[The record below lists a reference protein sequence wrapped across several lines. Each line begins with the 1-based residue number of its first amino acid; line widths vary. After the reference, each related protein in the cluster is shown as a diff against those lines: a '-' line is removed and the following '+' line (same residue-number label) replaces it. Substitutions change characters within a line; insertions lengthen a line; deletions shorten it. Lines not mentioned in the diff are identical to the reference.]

1 MESLP
6 KKIKFEFLK
15 QAPYIMIFQIRT
27 FYFFSLFFFFLFT
40 QTNYSQDKK
49 PVKKESRGR
58 LFNDTTATDSDYL
71 IAIEKAGEVLETAYN
86 DTDFAGDTHHLFGDM
101 KRTESKLNLIL
112 ASLKGANPNVRNQQ
126 MYRVVLQEIE
136 QELEDQNKIINERNL
151 NLEKI
156 KSRVIELRNDKTL
169 MTLIKDTIRRSHFK
183 KEMADLK
190 KRYIA
195 TDSLMT
201 KNQTTLNNKK
211 RLTVQRKISVSN
223 ALINVES
230 KLEKSGIS
238 IFNKEYPSLWQISD
252 SAASRKVTHNIKAKI
267 IIEENVAAYYLSY
280 KAGGLFTLCFFAG
293 LLFWYISRNLKYLK
307 ANDYSENLSLL
318 NFKYLNRGILL
329 PVLVIVLNI
338 AVVTNLY
345 APALFLELLE
355 LFLLGVLTVL
365 FKNQWS
371 GVSMRNWL
379 FLLGLFFALCFLD
392 LFITIG
398 LLQRFAFVAINV
410 LGIRY
415 GLVQIKTLKEELYI
429 KGFFKWASIIFI
441 SLNVLSILYNLFGR
455 VSLSNMLSLTAFISL
470 TQIVALSVLLKVIL
484 EIILLQIYTTRV
496 KRGIEKMFD
505 HESLSDTLKK
515 PFIIIISY
523 MWLIVIA
530 SNLNIWES
538 LRASLVS
545 LLNHPN
551 TIGSITFTLGNIVLF
566 FIIIWAAHLLQKYV
580 AYFFG
585 EIDDDENEENI
596 NKRQHSKLLITRLV
610 VLISGYL
617 LAVAAS
623 GMPLDKLSILLGA
636 LGVGVGLGL
645 QNIVSNFVSGIILIF
660 DKPIQIGDVVEISS
674 ESGRVKS
681 MGLRTTKI
689 NAPNGAEII
698 IPNGNL
704 LSQNITNWTYTDNFK
719 LVEITF
725 EINGETIPEEINSIV
740 HETLGNIPLVNNAK
754 PSQIYYSSIS
764 DGKYKVLIKFWCSIY
779 RTEETISSARQEL
792 FKGFKNKGLNFSS

>member
-1 MESLP
+1 
-6 KKIKFEFLK
+6 
-15 QAPYIMIFQIRT
+15 MIFQKRT
-27 FYFFSLFFFFLFT
+27 FYFFALFLFLFCSL
-40 QTNYSQDKK
+40 QSFSQEQK
-49 PVKKESRGR
+49 PVKKESPGR

-71 IAIEKAGEVLETAYN
+71 MAIEKAGEVLESAYN
-86 DTDFAGDTHHLFGDM
+86 DIDFEGDTHHLFGEM

-126 MYRVVLQEIE
+126 MYRIVLQEIQ
-136 QELEDQNKIINERNL
+136 QELEEQNKAINARNL

-156 KSRVIELRNDKTL
+156 KTRVIDLRKDKTL
-169 MTLIKDTIRRSHFK
+169 ITLLKDTIRRKQFK
-183 KEMADLK
+183 KEFADLR
-190 KRYIA
+190 KRYVG

-201 KNQTTLNNKK
+201 KNQTILNNKK
-211 RLTVQRKISVSN
+211 RLTVQRKIAVSS
-223 ALINVES
+223 ALITVES

-238 IFNKEYPSLWQISD
+238 IFKKEYPTLWQITD
-252 SAASRKVTHNIKAKI
+252 SAANKKVTHNIKNKI
-267 IIEENVAAYYLSY
+267 IIEENVAAYYLGY
-280 KAGGLFTLCFFAG
+280 KAGGLITLCFFMG
-293 LLFWYISRNLKYLK
+293 LLFWYISRNVKYLK
-307 ANDYSENLSLL
+307 ANGYSESLSLL
-318 NFKYLNRGILL
+318 NFKYLNRGVLL
-329 PVLVIVLNI
+329 PVLVIALNI

-345 APALFLELLE
+345 APALFLELMQL
-355 LFLLGVLTVL
+355 LLLGVLTVL

-371 GVSMRNWL
+371 KVAMRNWL

-398 LLQRFAFVAINV
+398 LLQRFAFVAINI

-441 SLNVLSILYNLFGR
+441 GLNGLSILFNLFGR

-470 TQIVALSVLLKVIL
+470 TQIVALSVLLKIIL

-505 HESLSDTLKK
+505 FENLSDTLKK
-515 PFIIIISY
+515 PFIIVISY
-523 MWLIVIA
+523 MWLVVIA

-538 LRASLVS
+538 LRAAFQKI
-545 LLNHPN
+545 LNHPN

-566 FIIIWAAHLLQKYV
+566 FIIIWVAHLLQKYV

-585 EIDDDENEENI
+585 EIDDENEENV

-719 LVEITF
+719 LVEVTF
-725 EINGETIPEEINSIV
+725 EIVGDTVPEEINLV
-740 HETLGNIPLVNNAK
+740 VNETLANLPMVNNAK
-754 PSQIYYSSIS
+754 PSQIYYSAIS
-764 DGKYKVLIKFWCSIY
+764 DGKYKLLIKFWCSIY
-779 RTEETISSARQEL
+779 RTEETISLARQEL
-792 FKGFKNKGLNFSS
+792 YNSFKNKGLHFSS

>member
-1 MESLP
+1 MIIQ
-6 KKIKFEFLK
+6 KK
-15 QAPYIMIFQIRT
+15 T
-27 FYFFSLFFFFLFT
+27 FYLFPLFVFLFFSQF
-40 QTNYSQDKK
+40 NYAQQQKT
-49 PVKKESRGR
+49 VKKESRGK

-71 IAIEKAGEVLETAYN
+71 MAIEKAGEVLESAYN
-86 DTDFAGDTHHLFGDM
+86 DIDFAGDTRHLFGEM
-101 KRTESKLNLIL
+101 KRTESKLDLIL

-126 MYRVVLQEIE
+126 MYRIVLQEIE
-136 QELEDQNKIINERNL
+136 QELEEQNKSIDARNL
-151 NLEKI
+151 NLESI
-156 KSRVIELRNDKTL
+156 KKRVIDLRKDKTL
-169 MTLIKDTIRRSHFK
+169 ITLLKDTIRRKQFK
-183 KEMADLK
+183 KEFGDLR
-190 KRYIA
+190 KRYVA

-223 ALINVES
+223 ALVAVES

-238 IFNKEYPSLWQISD
+238 IFNKEYPSLWQIND
-252 SAASRKVTHNIKAKI
+252 SVSKKKVTHNIKAKI

-280 KAGGLFTLCFFAG
+280 KAGGLITLCFFMG
-293 LLFWYISRNLKYLK
+293 LLFWYISRNIKYLK
-307 ANDYSENLSLL
+307 TNGYAENLQLL
-318 NFKYLNRGILL
+318 NFKYLNRGVLM
-329 PVLVIVLNI
+329 PVLVIALNI

-345 APALFLELLE
+345 APALFLELIQ
-355 LFLLGVLTVL
+355 LFLVGVLIVL

-371 GVSMRNWL
+371 GVAMRNWL

-398 LLQRFAFVAINV
+398 LLQRLAFVAIN
-410 LGIRY
+410 LFGIRY

-429 KGFFKWASIIFI
+429 KGFFKWASILFI
-441 SLNVLSILYNLFGR
+441 GLNVLSILYNLFGR

-470 TQIVALSVLLKVIL
+470 TQIVALSVLLKIIL

-505 HESLSDTLKK
+505 YESLSDTLKK
-515 PFIIIISY
+515 PFIIAISY
-523 MWLIVIA
+523 MWVIVIA

-538 LRASLVS
+538 LRGSLTK
-545 LLNHPN
+545 LLSHPN
-551 TIGSITFTLGNIVLF
+551 TIGSITFTLGNVVLF

-585 EIDDDENEENI
+585 EIDDENEENI

-645 QNIVSNFVSGIILIF
+645 QNVVNNFVSGIILIF
-660 DKPIQIGDVVEISS
+660 DKPIQVGDVVEISS
-674 ESGRVKS
+674 ESGRIKS

-689 NAPNGAEII
+689 NAPNGSEII

-719 LVEITF
+719 LVEVTF
-725 EINGETIPEEINSIV
+725 EITGETIPEEINLIV
-740 HETLGNIPLVNNAK
+740 NETLGNLPLVNNSK

-764 DGKYKVLIKFWCSIY
+764 DGKYKLLIKFWCSIY

-792 FKGFKNKGLNFSS
+792 YISFKNKGLTFSS

>member
-1 MESLP
+1 
-6 KKIKFEFLK
+6 
-15 QAPYIMIFQIRT
+15 MIFQKRT
-27 FYFFSLFFFFLFT
+27 FYFLSLFFVFFVT
-40 QTNYSQDKK
+40 QFNYAQEQKQ
-49 PVKKESRGR
+49 VKKENRGR

-71 IAIEKAGEVLETAYN
+71 MAIEKAGEVLESAYN
-86 DTDFAGDTHHLFGDM
+86 DIDFAGDTRHLFGEM

-112 ASLKGANPNVRNQQ
+112 ESLKGANPNVRNQQ
-126 MYRVVLQEIE
+126 MYRIVLQEIQ
-136 QELEDQNKIINERNL
+136 QELEDQNKAINERNL

-156 KSRVIELRNDKTL
+156 KSRVIELRKDKTL
-169 MTLIKDTIRRSHFK
+169 MTLIKDTIRRKQFK
-183 KEMADLK
+183 KEFANLR
-190 KRYIA
+190 KRYVG

-211 RLTVQRKISVSN
+211 RLTVERKIAVSN
-223 ALINVES
+223 ALVTVES

-238 IFNKEYPSLWQISD
+238 IFKKEYPSLWQIGD
-252 SAASRKVTHNIKAKI
+252 SAVSKKVTHNIKAKI
-267 IIEENVAAYYLSY
+267 IIEENVAEYYLGY
-280 KAGGLFTLCFFAG
+280 KAGGLITLCFFMG
-293 LLFWYISRNLKYLK
+293 LLFWYISRNVKYLK
-307 ANDYSENLSLL
+307 ANGYSESLTLL
-318 NFKYLNRGILL
+318 NFKYLNRG
-329 PVLVIVLNI
+329 VLVPVIVIALNI

-345 APALFLELLE
+345 APALFLEFIQLL
-355 LFLLGVLTVL
+355 LLGALTIL

-379 FLLGLFFALCFLD
+379 FLIGLFFALCFLD

-398 LLQRFAFVAINV
+398 LLQRFAFVAINL

-429 KGFFKWASIIFI
+429 KGFFKWASILFI
-441 SLNVLSILYNLFGR
+441 GLNVLSILYNLFGR

-470 TQIVALSVLLKVIL
+470 TQIVALSVLLKIIL

-505 HESLSDTLKK
+505 YESLSDTLKK
-515 PFIIIISY
+515 PFIIVISY

-538 LRASLVS
+538 LRSSLASLLS
-545 LLNHPN
+545 HPN

-566 FIIIWAAHLLQKYV
+566 FIIICAAHLLQKYV

-585 EIDDDENEENI
+585 EIDDENEENI

-645 QNIVSNFVSGIILIF
+645 QNVVNNFVSGIILIF

-725 EINGETIPEEINSIV
+725 EINGETIPQEINTIIN
-740 HETLGNIPLVNNAK
+740 ETLANLPLVNNAK

-764 DGKYKVLIKFWCSIY
+764 DGKYKLLIKFWCSIY

-792 FKGFKNKGLNFSS
+792 YVSFKNKGLNFSS

>member
-1 MESLP
+1 MIIS
-6 KKIKFEFLK
+6 KK
-15 QAPYIMIFQIRT
+15 T
-27 FYFFSLFFFFLFT
+27 FYFSALFLLLLFSQFNYAQQQ
-40 QTNYSQDKK
+40 QT
-49 PVKKESRGR
+49 VKKESRGR
-58 LFNDTTATDSDYL
+58 LFNDSTATDSDYL
-71 IAIEKAGEVLETAYN
+71 MAIEKASEVLESAYN
-86 DTDFAGDTHHLFGDM
+86 DIDFAGDTRHLFGDM
-101 KRTESKLNLIL
+101 KRTESKLDLIL

-126 MYRVVLQEIE
+126 MYRLVLQEIQ
-136 QELEDQNKIINERNL
+136 QELEEQNKAINAKNL
-151 NLEKI
+151 DLENI
-156 KSRVIELRNDKTL
+156 KKRVIDLRKDKTL
-169 MTLIKDTIRRSHFK
+169 ISLLKDTIRRKQFQ
-183 KEMADLK
+183 KEFGSLK
-190 KRYIA
+190 KRYLA

-223 ALINVES
+223 ALVAVEG

-238 IFNKEYPSLWQISD
+238 IFNKEYPSLWQIND
-252 SAASRKVTHNIKAKI
+252 SATKKKVTHNIKAKI
-267 IIEENVAAYYLSY
+267 IIEENVAAYYLGY
-280 KAGGLFTLCFFAG
+280 KAGGLITLFFFMG
-293 LLFWYISRNLKYLK
+293 LLFWYISRNIKYLTTNGY
-307 ANDYSENLSLL
+307 AENLQLL
-318 NFKYLNRGILL
+318 NFKYLNRGVLL
-329 PVLVIVLNI
+329 PVLVIALNI
-338 AVVTNLY
+338 AVVSNLY
-345 APALFLELLE
+345 APALFLELIQ
-355 LFLLGVLTVL
+355 LFLLGVLIFL

-371 GVSMRNWL
+371 GVAMRNWL

-398 LLQRFAFVAINV
+398 LLQRLAFVAINI

-455 VSLSNMLSLTAFISL
+455 VSLSNMLSITAFISL
-470 TQIVALSVLLKVIL
+470 TQIVALSVLLKIIL

-505 HESLSDTLKK
+505 YESLSDTLKK
-515 PFIIIISY
+515 PFIIAISY

-538 LRASLVS
+538 LRAALAK
-545 LLNHPN
+545 LLSHPN
-551 TIGSITFTLGNIVLF
+551 TIGSITFTLGNVVLF

-585 EIDDDENEENI
+585 EIDDENEENI

-645 QNIVSNFVSGIILIF
+645 QNVVNNFVSGIILIF
-660 DKPIQIGDVVEISS
+660 DKPIQVGDVVEISS
-674 ESGRVKS
+674 ESGRIKS

-725 EINGETIPEEINSIV
+725 EINGETIPEEINTV
-740 HETLGNIPLVNNAK
+740 VNETLANLPLVNNSK

-764 DGKYKVLIKFWCSIY
+764 DGKYKLLIKFWCSIY

-792 FKGFKNKGLNFSS
+792 YISFKNKGLTFSS

>member
-1 MESLP
+1 MIIH
-6 KKIKFEFLK
+6 KK
-15 QAPYIMIFQIRT
+15 T
-27 FYFFSLFFFFLFT
+27 FYFLPLFLLLLFSQF
-40 QTNYSQDKK
+40 NYAQQQKT
-49 PVKKESRGR
+49 VKKESRGR

-71 IAIEKAGEVLETAYN
+71 MAIEKAGEVLESAYN
-86 DTDFAGDTHHLFGDM
+86 DIDFAGDTRHLFGEM
-101 KRTESKLNLIL
+101 KRTESKLDLIL

-126 MYRVVLQEIE
+126 MYRIVLQEIQ
-136 QELEDQNKIINERNL
+136 QELEEQNKAINAKNL
-151 NLEKI
+151 DLENI
-156 KSRVIELRNDKTL
+156 KKRVIDLRKDKTL
-169 MTLIKDTIRRSHFK
+169 ITLIKDTIRRKQFK
-183 KEMADLK
+183 KEFGNLR
-190 KRYIA
+190 KRYVA

-223 ALINVES
+223 ALVAVEG

-238 IFNKEYPSLWQISD
+238 IFNKEYPSLWQIND
-252 SAASRKVTHNIKAKI
+252 SVAKKRVKHNIGAKI
-267 IIEENVAAYYLSY
+267 IIEENVAAYYLGY
-280 KAGGLFTLCFFAG
+280 KAGGLITLCFFMG
-293 LLFWYISRNLKYLK
+293 LLFWYISRNIKYLNTNGY
-307 ANDYSENLSLL
+307 AENLQLL
-318 NFKYLNRGILL
+318 NFKYLNRGVLL
-329 PVLVIVLNI
+329 PILVIALNI

-345 APALFLELLE
+345 APALFLELIQ
-355 LFLLGVLTVL
+355 LFLLGVLIFL

-371 GVSMRNWL
+371 GVAMRNWL

-398 LLQRFAFVAINV
+398 LLQRFAFVAINI

-441 SLNVLSILYNLFGR
+441 GLNILSILYNLFGR
-455 VSLSNMLSLTAFISL
+455 VSLSNMLSITAFISL
-470 TQIVALSVLLKVIL
+470 TQIVALSVLLKIIL
-484 EIILLQIYTTRV
+484 EIILLEIYTTRV

-505 HESLSDTLKK
+505 YESLSDTLKK
-515 PFIIIISY
+515 PFIIVISY

-538 LRASLVS
+538 LRGSLGK
-545 LLNHPN
+545 LLSHPN
-551 TIGSITFTLGNIVLF
+551 TIGSITFTLGSVVLF

-585 EIDDDENEENI
+585 EIDDENEENI

-645 QNIVSNFVSGIILIF
+645 QNVVNNFVSGIILIF
-660 DKPIQIGDVVEISS
+660 DKPIQVGDVVEISS
-674 ESGRVKS
+674 ESGRIKS

-725 EINGETIPEEINSIV
+725 EINGETIPEEINTIV
-740 HETLGNIPLVNNAK
+740 TETLANLPLVNNSK

-764 DGKYKVLIKFWCSIY
+764 DGKYKLLIKFWCSIY

-792 FKGFKNKGLNFSS
+792 YVSFKNKGLTFSS